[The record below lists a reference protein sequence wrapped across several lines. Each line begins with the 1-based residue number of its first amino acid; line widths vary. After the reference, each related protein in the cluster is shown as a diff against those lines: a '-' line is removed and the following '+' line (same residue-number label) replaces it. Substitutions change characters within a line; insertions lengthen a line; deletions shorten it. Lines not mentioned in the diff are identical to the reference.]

1 MPFLLERNVSV
12 VIRGES
18 GEDELS
24 GPLLRYTSMNSSVK
38 RPKDE

>member
-12 VIRGES
+12 VIREES
-18 GEDELS
+18 GEDESS

-38 RPKDE
+38 RSKDE